1 MNLSRMIPSFLRPA
15 RKKTPTMLQ
24 MEATECGAAS
34 LGMILAYYGR
44 YEPLEKLRAECGV
57 SRNGS
62 KASLILK
69 AARGYHLDAKG
80 YRVLTEHLDELEGPL
95 ILFWN
100 FEHFVVY
107 EGHSRNGKYFYLND
121 PATGP
126 RVVDRELFEKS
137 YTGVAL
143 EFRKTPEFR
152 KGGRPL
158 LCWP

>member
-100 FEHFVVY
+100 FEHFVV
-107 EGHSRNGKYFYLND
+107 
-121 PATGP
+121 
-126 RVVDRELFEKS
+126 
-137 YTGVAL
+137 
-143 EFRKTPEFR
+143 
-152 KGGRPL
+152 
-158 LCWP
+158 

>member
-1 MNLSRMIPSFLRPA
+1 
-15 RKKTPTMLQ
+15 MLQ

-69 AARGYHLDAKG
+69 AARRYHLEAKG
-80 YRVLTEHLDELEGPL
+80 YRVLTEHLDELESPL

-137 YTGVAL
+137 SRPAARR
-143 EFRKTPEFR
+143 FSIMDTPDITE
-152 KGGRPL
+152 L
-158 LCWP
+158 SILV